1 MKNTKKLKIY
11 CDGGSRGNP
20 GPAASG
26 YAVYENK
33 KLIYK
38 DSLFLGVATNNVS
51 EYMSVLIALKWLSK
65 SSGASDLYFTV
76 DSQLVQKQL
85 TGEYK
90 IKNQK
95 LKELAIKIKTIEKK
109 ISGNIYYKWSPRE
122 HNKIADQL
130 VNDELD
136 RQPKKIP

>member
-1 MKNTKKLKIY
+1 MGKINKLKIF

-20 GPAASG
+20 GPAASAF
-26 YAVYENK
+26 AVFKNG

-38 DSLFLGVATNNVS
+38 DSLYLGVATNNVS
-51 EYMSVLIALKWLSK
+51 EYMSVLIALKWLLK
-65 SSGASDLYFTV
+65 NSGKADMYFTV
-76 DSQLVQKQL
+76 DSQLVKKQL

-95 LKELAIKIKTIEKK
+95 LKELSIKIKRIEKK
-109 ISGNIYYKWSPRE
+109 ISGDTFYKWSPRE
-122 HNKIADQL
+122 HNKVADQL

-136 RQPKKIP
+136 GKQTK

>member
-1 MKNTKKLKIY
+1 MSKTTNLKIF

-26 YAVYENK
+26 FAVYKKK

-38 DSLFLGVATNNVS
+38 DSLYLGVATNNVS
-51 EYMSVLIALKWLSK
+51 EYMSVLIALKWSEK
-65 SSGASDLYFTV
+65 NSGKADLYFTL
-76 DSQLVQKQL
+76 DSQLVKKQL

-95 LKELAIKIKTIEKK
+95 LIELSIKIKALEKK
-109 ISGNIYYKWSPRE
+109 IFGDIVYNWSPRE

-136 RQPKKIP
+136 SQQKK